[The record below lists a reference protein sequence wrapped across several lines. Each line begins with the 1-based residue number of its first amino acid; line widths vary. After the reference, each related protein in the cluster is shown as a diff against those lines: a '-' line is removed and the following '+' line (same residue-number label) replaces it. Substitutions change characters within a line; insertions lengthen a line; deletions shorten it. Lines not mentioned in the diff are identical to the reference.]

1 MPVERLCL
9 ALWTGE
15 VIVSDKKIGVGIIG
29 VQPGRSW
36 AAVAHIPALQ
46 ALPGYEIVALSTT
59 RMESAKAAGEA
70 FGVTNCYDN
79 HDALVNDPAVDLVVV
94 TVKVPH
100 HFELVNAALDA
111 GKMVYCEWPL
121 GNGLDE
127 AVALADKAR
136 TLGIRCAAGMQARAA
151 PVMAYVH
158 DLIAQGY
165 VGEVLSTTLV
175 GSGMAWGPVTDNSNA
190 YTNDKKNGATM
201 LTIPIGHTMDA
212 LCHCLGEV
220 TELSATI
227 ANQRKTVLNAESGE
241 TIPMTAEDQVAFS
254 GSLEGGATVS
264 VHYRGGMI
272 RGTGLLW
279 EINGTQGDLQITAMA
294 GHAQIFDLK
303 LSGAKGD
310 QPTLVPMDVPAAYLW
325 SPPELV
331 GPAVNM
337 AQAFIRF
344 ANDLRDGTKTCP
356 DFDDAVVRHKMIA
369 AIERSA
375 ANGTREKV

>member
-1 MPVERLCL
+1 MTVAER
-9 ALWTGE
+9 
-15 VIVSDKKIGVGIIG
+15 KMGVGIIG

-46 ALPGYEIVALSTT
+46 ALPGFQITALSTT
-59 RMESAKAAGEA
+59 RLESAKAAGEA

-79 HDALVNDPAVDLVVV
+79 HQALVNDPAVDLVVV
-94 TVKVPH
+94 AVKVPH

-127 AVALADKAR
+127 AIAMAGKAR
-136 TLGIRCAAGMQARAA
+136 ALGIRCAVGMQARAA
-151 PVMAYVH
+151 PVMAYVR
-158 DLIAQGY
+158 DLVTQGF

-175 GSGMAWGPVTDNSNA
+175 GSGMAWGGMTDNANA
-190 YTNDKKNGATM
+190 YTNDKTNGATM

-212 LCHCLGEV
+212 VCHCLGEV
-220 TELSATI
+220 TQVSATM
-227 ANQRKTVLNAESGE
+227 ANQRKSVLNAESGE
-241 TIPMTAEDQVAFS
+241 MMPMTAEDQIAIS
-254 GSLEGGATVS
+254 GMLEGGATLS

-279 EINGTQGDLQITAMA
+279 EINGTEGDLQIKAMA
-294 GHAQIFDLK
+294 GHAQIFDLV

-310 QPTLVPMDVPAAYLW
+310 QPALAPMEVPTEYLW
-325 SPPELV
+325 SPPELA

-344 ANDLRDGTKTCP
+344 ENDLRDGTKICP
-356 DFDDAVVRHKMIA
+356 DFDDAVVRHRMIA

-375 ANGTREKV
+375 AKGTRERV